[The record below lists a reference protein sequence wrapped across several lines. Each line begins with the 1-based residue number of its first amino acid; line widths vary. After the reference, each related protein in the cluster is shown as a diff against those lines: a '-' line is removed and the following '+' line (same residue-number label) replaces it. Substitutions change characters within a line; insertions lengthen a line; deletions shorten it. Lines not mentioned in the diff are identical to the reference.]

1 MTISD
6 TIGAEMKTSSQSKA
20 LSQSCAAILLSLGVV
35 ACEPGGGDAIPDS
48 GSTGT
53 PTQPAEIAKPLVAS
67 DRWIVAP
74 LSVDPFPDHQPP
86 QPWECKPGAFRV
98 ENGSFEVE
106 TGSCAYGL
114 FAQPLLAPLRAGQ
127 KLHMVAWHLILS
139 SPEPAHGHMAL
150 YIGDEKIFEVSPEI
164 PGPAAS
170 YDREL
175 VVQKDHPPGE
185 AVLLHIHNHGINNW
199 NLLSLEKMVPN

>member
-1 MTISD
+1 MDGSD
-6 TIGAEMKTSSQSKA
+6 ILSVEMKAMNRKLQVRAGRISLACLLGLAVTACDPGDKVPAQNSSGAS
-20 LSQSCAAILLSLGVV
+20 
-35 ACEPGGGDAIPDS
+35 
-48 GSTGT
+48 
-53 PTQPAEIAKPLVAS
+53 TQPGTMGGPVIAS

-86 QPWECKPGAFRV
+86 QPWECKPGSFRV

-114 FAQPLLAPLRAGQ
+114 FAQPLLVPVRAGQ
-127 KLHMVAWHLILS
+127 KLHMLAWHLILS

-150 YIGDEKIFEVSPEI
+150 YLGKEKIFEVSPQI

-170 YDREL
+170 YDREI
-175 VVQKDHPPGE
+175 VVKEDHPPGE
-185 AVLLHIHNHGINNW
+185 PVILHIHNHGINNW
-199 NLLSLEKMVPN
+199 NLLSLETMDGP

>member
-1 MTISD
+1 MSARV
-6 TIGAEMKTSSQSKA
+6 GSLCLVS
-20 LSQSCAAILLSLGVV
+20 LLV
-35 ACEPGGGDAIPDS
+35 ASCEPGGQSPGGPGAASSSAAVDTSPPVGPVI
-48 GSTGT
+48 
-53 PTQPAEIAKPLVAS
+53 AS

-74 LSVDPFPDHQPP
+74 LSADPMPEHQPP
-86 QPWECKPGAFRV
+86 QPWECKLGSYRV

-114 FAQPLLAPLRAGQ
+114 FAQPLLVPLRAGQ
-127 KLHMVAWHLILS
+127 RLHMVAWHLILS

-150 YIGDEKIFEVSPEI
+150 FIGKEKIFEVTPEI

-175 VVQKDHPPGE
+175 VLKQDHPAGE
-185 AVLLHIHNHGINNW
+185 AVILHIHNHGINNW
-199 NLLSLEKMVPN
+199 NLLSLETVLPK